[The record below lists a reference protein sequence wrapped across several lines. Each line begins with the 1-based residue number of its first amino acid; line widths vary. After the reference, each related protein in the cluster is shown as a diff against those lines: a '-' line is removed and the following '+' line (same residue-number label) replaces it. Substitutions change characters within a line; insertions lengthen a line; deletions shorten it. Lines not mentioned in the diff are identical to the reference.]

1 MKHTM
6 LINSLLASMVLWLSA
21 CGQMPEGEEGAA
33 AATGNQAEYE
43 ELYNK
48 TMEDYKKVEKQGGA
62 WRDTKELL
70 EKAEEA
76 AKKKDYAA
84 AAKLAKEASY
94 ETQNAAK
101 QFEEQKKAGPY
112 LF

>member
-1 MKHTM
+1 
-6 LINSLLASMVLWLSA
+6 MVLLLSA
-21 CGQMPEGEEGAA
+21 CGQTPKGEEGAA

-48 TMEDYKKVEKQGGA
+48 TMEEFKKVDKQGAA

-70 EKAEEA
+70 EKAEAA
-76 AKKKDYAA
+76 AKKQDYAA
-84 AAKLAKEASY
+84 AVKLVKEASY